1 MLNNEIG
8 LVFMSC
14 INKDEDEPLVQA
26 TSNKE
31 FLESLQKTWQR
42 SYLESAFLKDIPRL
56 VKRVRVQTKD
66 GVLHG
71 PAAEETSKVEAIVSL
86 VELISR
92 ELGLVEDEQAIAG
105 IRNSLDSGLL
115 QDMSEEQAVAYVFQ
129 GLQADGAIIKV
140 LKLVNQGTVLYAMS
154 VLKEEVLKD
163 ILTKD
168 VRTAEGWQIVLRLG
182 DVIQLEHI
190 RTEQSMDEFGD
201 QTNHFEVQWMVMVTF
216 DSALEQL
223 RACSVRLLRMLPAT
237 SMQPDRLRYLRNTL
251 IEGLI
256 IL

>member
-1 MLNNEIG
+1 MITLTHNLNNSSDVLNNEIG

-105 IRNSLDSGLL
+105 IRNSLDRLGVTMLKDANGVNFCNSPCHITTTPITLRHMYFISHSIITNMTTLHIIYNIFVFSGLL

-140 LKLVNQGTVLYAMS
+140 LKLVNQG
-154 VLKEEVLKD
+154 
-163 ILTKD
+163 
-168 VRTAEGWQIVLRLG
+168 GG
-182 DVIQLEHI
+182 
-190 RTEQSMDEFGD
+190 G
-201 QTNHFEVQWMVMVTF
+201 
-216 DSALEQL
+216 
-223 RACSVRLLRMLPAT
+223 
-237 SMQPDRLRYLRNTL
+237 
-251 IEGLI
+251 
-256 IL
+256 